1 MNLLGA
7 EEYVC
12 GMNHEKGIFLFATEK
27 TLKEFCNSSFKFKS
41 CDANFQASRSI
52 HIVLIFIIYVNIS
65 DL

>member
-27 TLKEFCNSSFKFKS
+27 TQFCNSSFKS
-41 CDANFQASRSI
+41 CNATFQASRSI

-65 DL
+65 DM

>member
-27 TLKEFCNSSFKFKS
+27 TLKEFCNSSFKS
-41 CDANFQASRSI
+41 CDATFQASRSI

-65 DL
+65 DM

>member
-27 TLKEFCNSSFKFKS
+27 TLKGEQMKKMKFS
-41 CDANFQASRSI
+41 
-52 HIVLIFIIYVNIS
+52 
-65 DL
+65 